1 MDEQFLPERL
11 GRLANQLKALRGGVR
26 GLEQDA
32 RRLRGDAELAAQY
45 RRAVQAV
52 LDLDQLVWRRLQERC
67 PVHLRADLA
76 PRELA
81 TIARVRRELLG
92 ELPISLRVPSDE

>member
-11 GRLANQLKALRGGVR
+11 GRLANQLKTLRGGLK

-32 RRLRGDAELAAQY
+32 KRLRADAELAAQY
-45 RRAVQAV
+45 QRAVQAV
-52 LDLDQLVWRRLQERC
+52 LDLDQLVWRRLRERC
-67 PVHLRADLA
+67 PDHLLADMA

-81 TIARVRRELLG
+81 TIARLRRELLG
-92 ELPISLRVPSDE
+92 T

>member
-11 GRLANQLKALRGGVR
+11 GRLANQLKTLRSGLR

-32 RRLRGDAELAAQY
+32 KRLHGDAEFAAHYQ
-45 RRAVQAV
+45 RAVHAV

-67 PVHLRADLA
+67 PDHLLADLA

-81 TIARVRRELLG
+81 TIARLRRELLG
-92 ELPISLRVPSDE
+92 D

>member
-11 GRLANQLKALRGGVR
+11 GRLANQLKTLRSGLR

-32 RRLRGDAELAAQY
+32 KRLRGDAELAAQH

-67 PVHLRADLA
+67 PDHLLADMA

-81 TIARVRRELLG
+81 TIARLRRELLG
-92 ELPISLRVPSDE
+92 D

>member
-1 MDEQFLPERL
+1 MDERFLPERL
-11 GRLANQLKALRGGVR
+11 GHLANQLKTLRSGLR

-32 RRLRGDAELAAQY
+32 KRLRGDAELAAQY
-45 RRAVQAV
+45 RCAVQAV

-67 PVHLRADLA
+67 PDHLLADLA

-81 TIARVRRELLG
+81 TIARLRRELLG
-92 ELPISLRVPSDE
+92 D